1 MKCLCKD
8 KVISIVWLYS
18 CLNPPFAHSFI
29 LYFYYHSP
37 SHYSSD
43 KKKTKKKPEEKKM
56 AITLVLMAVGSMLIG
71 LSDCTASLSVM
82 VNRGQD
88 ECFYLPKGTGET
100 ITASF
105 QVYTPFPSLHSTRFH
120 STRFHS
126 THFHSTRFYSTRFHS
141 TRFHSTHFHS
151 TCFHSR
157 ILLVA
162 IIQLPMPKWF
172 PLRDGLVIIL
182 CI

>member
-1 MKCLCKD
+1 MVVFLSKSTLCLQ
-8 KVISIVWLYS
+8 
-18 CLNPPFAHSFI
+18 
-29 LYFYYHSP
+29 LYFIFLLSFT

-43 KKKTKKKPEEKKM
+43 KKKTKKKKKKQKKKKKKTKKKTEEKKM

-126 THFHSTRFYSTRFHS
+126 TRFHSARFYSTRFHS
-141 TRFHSTHFHS
+141 TRFLFN
-151 TCFHSR
+151 
-157 ILLVA
+157 LLS
-162 IIQLPMPKWF
+162 F
-172 PLRDGLVIIL
+172 
-182 CI
+182 